1 MIDWIKNNKMYLMI
15 GGLIIGVLGVLFFF
29 PLEKDNVQNDWESDW
44 IGQEE
49 LVVKE
54 VDSENNLEKQEEVIV
69 VDVKGAVKAPG
80 VYEGKTGD
88 RVLHVIDQA
97 GGLLEEADETK
108 VNFALK
114 LVDEM
119 VIYIPVIGEESEM
132 MLTGEM
138 TEAGKE
144 EGKVNLNSASEAE
157 LQTLPGIGP
166 AKAAAIME
174 YRTENGSFKSVEELM
189 EISGIGEKT
198 FEKLKESITVR

>member
-166 AKAAAIME
+166 SKAAAIME